1 MREPRYKLYDNNKEY
16 ICMITLKEII
26 FLWNLKQDTTLKEA
40 NKHIKKTDNYY
51 LEGAL

>member
-26 FLWNLKQDTTLKEA
+26 FLWKLDENTTLKEA
-40 NKHIKKTDNYY
+40 INHIEKTDNYY